1 MSFLISASHP
11 TRTSSDANRL
21 WRFDDPTGPA
31 LLCLRPH
38 MYILP
43 SWHRHR
49 RIWHDMSAL
58 NITRAKQLLYG
69 RTWWG
74 RVTSR
79 LTLSRGRVGE
89 WQLFVRRSVSDW
101 RRLQLIICWPTFT
114 VLLCMQWENRGVID
128 REVTRK
134 LFITSCWNF
143 LDYIKLFFFSAAS
156 AFGSMLNIQM
166 VKWPVKCLESGDK
179 PL

>member
-11 TRTSSDANRL
+11 TRTSSDTNRL

-43 SWHRHR
+43 SCHRHR

-134 LFITSCWNF
+134 LFITACWNF
-143 LDYIKLFFFSAAS
+143 LDDIKLFFFSAAS
-156 AFGSMLNIQM
+156 PFGSILNIQM
-166 VKWPVKCLESGDK
+166 VKWPVKCLESADK